1 MNTIAAFLT
10 GTILLLLGSLIL
22 LMCLFGSASQELQMG
37 KISKIVGGLI
47 GLFLILLGVGI
58 AIPA

>member
-1 MNTIAAFLT
+1 MNAIAAFLT

-22 LMCLFGSASQELQMG
+22 LMCLFGSASQEFQMG

-58 AIPA
+58 ATPA